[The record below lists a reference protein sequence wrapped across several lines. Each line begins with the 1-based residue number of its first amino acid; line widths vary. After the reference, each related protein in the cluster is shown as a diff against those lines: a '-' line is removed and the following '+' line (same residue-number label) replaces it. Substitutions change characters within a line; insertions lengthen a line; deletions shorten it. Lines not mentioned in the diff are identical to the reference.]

1 MKTPFKDDNIK
12 QTYWQYIV
20 KITDDK
26 RDRTTE
32 LLRLLDVH
40 KIPTANAYSPLCHE
54 QEIYKDYLSPKGYK
68 NSEEFI
74 TKIFSL
80 PMYVEMTD
88 EQVHYIC
95 RTIEQL

>member
-1 MKTPFKDDNIK
+1 MRDYQKLIIETPFKDDNIK

-40 KIPTANAYSPLCHE
+40 KIPTLIHHYVTNKKS
-54 QEIYKDYLSPKGYK
+54 
-68 NSEEFI
+68 
-74 TKIFSL
+74 TK
-80 PMYVEMTD
+80 
-88 EQVHYIC
+88 
-95 RTIEQL
+95 TI